1 MISGAPQ
8 RACHVLHTKEEH
20 CAFLDE
26 LSAPQRPRLPRPGL
40 RRGDLILGTS
50 VGASAGTRLVADDGL
65 PDIVKPKDPATGSIE
80 PGVIVPGHKVT
91 WTWDD
96 QD

>member
-1 MISGAPQ
+1 MHSSTSS
-8 RACHVLHTKEEH
+8 RRLSVL
-20 CAFLDE
+20 AFLA
-26 LSAPQRPRLPRPGL
+26 LGSAAAT
-40 RRGDLILGTS
+40 LILGTA

-96 QD
+96 KD

>member
-1 MISGAPQ
+1 MHSSTSS
-8 RACHVLHTKEEH
+8 RRLSVL
-20 CAFLDE
+20 AFLA
-26 LSAPQRPRLPRPGL
+26 LGSAAAT
-40 RRGDLILGTS
+40 LILGTS